1 MHNTNVNST
10 NTPANQTPT
19 ELVRRASSGDGDAM
33 REVFSRLY
41 PDIKRMA
48 RSRLA
53 LVGGVTGLNA
63 TALVHEGFMRM
74 AEREGLQG
82 SSRVQ
87 FFAYIGKVLRSIVID
102 FVRERDAEKRGGGVT
117 LLTLSHVGAAPVPWL
132 DNADLALLDV
142 AMQDLKSLDERMYQ
156 IVEMHLFS
164 GLTCAEIATELGV
177 TERTIN
183 REIAKARVLL
193 SQALGTAPPDAA

>member
-1 MHNTNVNST
+1 MNST

-74 AEREGLQG
+74 AEREGL
-82 SSRVQ
+82 
-87 FFAYIGKVLRSIVID
+87 
-102 FVRERDAEKRGGGVT
+102 
-117 LLTLSHVGAAPVPWL
+117 
-132 DNADLALLDV
+132 
-142 AMQDLKSLDERMYQ
+142 
-156 IVEMHLFS
+156 
-164 GLTCAEIATELGV
+164 
-177 TERTIN
+177 
-183 REIAKARVLL
+183 
-193 SQALGTAPPDAA
+193 